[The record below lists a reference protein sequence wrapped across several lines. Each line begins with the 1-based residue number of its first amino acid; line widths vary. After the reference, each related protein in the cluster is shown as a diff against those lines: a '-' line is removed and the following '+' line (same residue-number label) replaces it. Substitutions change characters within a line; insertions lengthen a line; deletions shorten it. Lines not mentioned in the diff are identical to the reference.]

1 MEDAEGEI
9 CKGDKEE
16 EDKKRSRCESV
27 CAVGAPE
34 PNGVPQGVRE
44 AQKASITVTCI

>member
-1 MEDAEGEI
+1 MEGAEGEI
-9 CKGDKEE
+9 CKRDKE

-34 PNGVPQGVRE
+34 PNGVPQGVCE
-44 AQKASITVTCI
+44 AQKASITVI

>member
-34 PNGVPQGVRE
+34 PKWSSSG
-44 AQKASITVTCI
+44 SS